1 MNTLHK
7 AIARYLAVAGVGA
20 IQPSN
25 AMSTLTRKGTAILRN
40 VNGTVAVV
48 TSKGQVFDRIGG
60 TRLDTDTTSG
70 RA

>member
-1 MNTLHK
+1 MKTLDK
-7 AIARYLAVAGVGA
+7 AIARYLAVVGKA
-20 IQPSN
+20 ATQPNN
-25 AMSTLTRKGTAILRN
+25 AMSTMTRNGTAILRN

-60 TRLDTDTTSG
+60 TRLDSNETQG